1 MFKFGVAL
9 AIGTV
14 IYCWITGDVP
24 VEGTHRAVYFSFGL
38 SAWLMFEP
46 CQTIHLEQ
54 WKEPSAPGRSTH
66 G

>member
-46 CQTIHLEQ
+46 VRRFI
-54 WKEPSAPGRSTH
+54 WSSGKEPSAPGRSTH